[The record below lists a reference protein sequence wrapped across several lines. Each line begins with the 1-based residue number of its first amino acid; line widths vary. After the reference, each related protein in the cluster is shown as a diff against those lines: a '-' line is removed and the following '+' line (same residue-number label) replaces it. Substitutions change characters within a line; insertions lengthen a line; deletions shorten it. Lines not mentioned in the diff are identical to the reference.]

1 MNKYGQEIKT
11 LDDWA
16 DLAFRNGDY
25 DESNFIMEAV
35 KEWDSEVE
43 ELRKDNEEWERRADE
58 LAYGM
63 MQIKNLLENIKD
75 NIMESPKLNRKDIL
89 AYLKEAINDFS
100 EYI

>member
-1 MNKYGQEIKT
+1 MNKYGQEIRT

-16 DLAFRNGDY
+16 DAAFRNGDY
-25 DESNFIMEAV
+25 EEADFLTEAA
-35 KEWDSEVE
+35 KEWNSEVA

-63 MQIKNLLENIKD
+63 VQIKNLPEDLRTD
-75 NIMESPKLNRKDIL
+75 VQQSAKLNRKNIL
-89 AYLKEAINDFS
+89 AYLKEAIDGFS